1 VRAYEAALAELIR
14 SDPEDSLRFHD
25 LADAPPD
32 EAERGTAEWLAIE
45 YSVIVNLANGRA
57 ERPDEEMPAH
67 ADEILRLAEGFLQR
81 FRRVDRVAALCA
93 MRTASTCVRP
103 SGSLAASAPSSA
115 RDAAARSATGTSSS
129 TSTIGRTS
137 NEATRRQRRRRPSI
151 VRLR

>member
-81 FRRVDRVAALCA
+81 FRRVDRVAALRA
-93 MRTASTCVRP
+93 MPYREYLRTPEWQPRRERALERAGRRCQVCYGDEQLDVHHRTYERR
-103 SGSLAASAPSSA
+103 GDEAAAAASAEHSSA
-115 RDAAARSATGTSSS
+115 
-129 TSTIGRTS
+129 
-137 NEATRRQRRRRPSI
+137 
-151 VRLR
+151 